1 MPGQHFIF
9 SDKKSDQVRRH
20 LLFWTVWGIY
30 FISLHLAAPFLSP
43 KDSYFNNIPFTATE
57 GILIFL
63 FLIPVCYIT
72 VYLILPIYVKKKQ
85 LLKAILWLV
94 FTWVAYYYFYQW
106 IQEHIFPRILTFVV
120 PEKYMPEEPRSAEI
134 RQFMGL
140 LAVFLGGFTNTAFVA
155 GFKYIKQWYLKEQK
169 NIQLQKENA
178 ESQLQLLTAQVHP
191 HFLFNTLNN
200 LYALTLQASPT
211 APAVVLKLSEL
222 MSYMLYDS
230 RSDLT
235 SLQQEIRHIKNY
247 IELEQLRYGNR
258 LDVSLNVSGETGQVS
273 IAPLLLIPFV
283 ENAFKHG
290 ISEETGNV
298 WVTIDIKVKHDWLSV
313 KVENS
318 YNEPLPPTSGDG
330 DKNGIGL
337 QNVTRRLNLMYEYN
351 HELVINKE
359 PGRYSVDLKIKLS

>member
-1 MPGQHFIF
+1 MSG
-9 SDKKSDQVRRH
+9 KAKSFYIGNNRWLTH
-20 LLFWTVWGIY
+20 LLFWVGYLLVYTGVHTGDDEMVEY
-30 FISLHLAAPFLSP
+30 FLYELLQLPGTMLVAYVNMYVLYPRLFAKRQYAAYTLAAMVLLFISSVISRIIIEKWVEPVFFPATTYPEPVFVWYMLFKSMLWFLSP
-43 KDSYFNNIPFTATE
+43 VLFFTLIIK
-57 GILIFL
+57 IL
-63 FLIPVCYIT
+63 
-72 VYLILPIYVKKKQ
+72 Q
-85 LLKAILWLV
+85 
-94 FTWVAYYYFYQW
+94 QW
-106 IQEHIFPRILTFVV
+106 FRQEQQQQKTAQ
-120 PEKYMPEEPRSAEI
+120 EK
-134 RQFMGL
+134 L
-140 LAVFLGGFTNTAFVA
+140 
-155 GFKYIKQWYLKEQK
+155 
-169 NIQLQKENA
+169 NA
-178 ESQLQLLTAQVHP
+178 ELNFLKAQVHP